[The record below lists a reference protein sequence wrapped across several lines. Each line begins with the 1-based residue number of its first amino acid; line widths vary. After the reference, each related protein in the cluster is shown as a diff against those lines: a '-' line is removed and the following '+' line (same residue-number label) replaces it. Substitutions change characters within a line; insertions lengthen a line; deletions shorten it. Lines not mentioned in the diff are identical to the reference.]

1 MVTLNEL
8 LDISEVGSYT
18 IYLLTDREYT
28 GPRARLE
35 VPGNSADMGTVRRM
49 FGDWQVKKLSA
60 AFKGDPRMIVEIM
73 QPEDQE
79 TSSAPLGH
87 LPQRGRLIETGIT

>member
-8 LDISEVGSYT
+8 LDIAEVGSYT
-18 IYLLTDREYT
+18 IYLLTDREHT

-49 FGDWQVKKLSA
+49 FGDWTVKKLSA
-60 AFKGDPRMIVEIM
+60 AFKGDPRMVVEIM
-73 QPEDQE
+73 HPEDQQPAA
-79 TSSAPLGH
+79 SSQGTDGGQGGPSNV
-87 LPQRGRLIETGIT
+87 

>member
-18 IYLLTDREYT
+18 IYLLTDREHT

-35 VPGNSADMGTVRRM
+35 VPGNSQDMGTVRRM
-49 FGDWQVKKLSA
+49 FGGWPVKKLSA
-60 AFKGDPRMIVEIM
+60 AFKGDPRMVVYIR
-73 QPEDQE
+73 QPEAVDVAE
-79 TSSAPLGH
+79 NPTA
-87 LPQRGRLIETGIT
+87 